1 MPATRREASADH
13 TEAGL
18 ACAAV
23 GVVVAVEG
31 LDGAGKAT
39 LVAALADAAARRGAR
54 VGTLAFPR
62 YDADVHAGL
71 AGEAL
76 HGAHGDLRDSVHA
89 MAVLFALDRAGAAG
103 DLRRA
108 AATHDLVLVD
118 RYVASNAAY
127 GAARRGEDVDGPFVA
142 WVHAL
147 EIERLGVPAPDA
159 QVLVRVPGALAAR
172 RVRDRAAADPTR
184 APDGYEADAA
194 LQARCAAVYDQLV
207 DCSWLAPWSVVGTEG
222 DRAEVT
228 RTAESMVADWLAR
241 PSPGELASGSSVRSD
256 TIET

>member
-1 MPATRREASADH
+1 
-13 TEAGL
+13 
-18 ACAAV
+18 V

-39 LVAALADAAARRGAR
+39 LVAALADAATRRG
-54 VGTLAFPR
+54 
-62 YDADVHAGL
+62 

-89 MAVLFALDRAGAAG
+89 MAVLFALDRAGAG
-103 DLRRA
+103 EELYRA

-147 EIERLGVPAPDA
+147 EVERLGVPAPDA
-159 QVLVRVPGALAAR
+159 QVLVRVPGELAAR
-172 RVRDRAAADPTR
+172 RVRDRAASDPTR
-184 APDGYEADAA
+184 IPDGYEADAA

-207 DCSWLAPWSVVGTEG
+207 ERAWLAPWTVVNTEG
-222 DRAEVT
+222 DRADVT
-228 RTAESMVADWLAR
+228 RTAESMVQNWLAGAT
-241 PSPGELASGSSVRSD
+241 PHEVGSGSSVRSD

>member
-1 MPATRREASADH
+1 M
-13 TEAGL
+13 
-18 ACAAV
+18 

-39 LVAALADAAARRGAR
+39 LVGALADAALRRGA
-54 VGTLAFPR
+54 VVETLAFPR

-89 MAVLFALDRAGAAG
+89 MAVLFALDRAGAAE
-103 DLRRA
+103 DVRRA
-108 AATHDLVLVD
+108 RATQDLVLVD

-147 EIERLGVPAPDA
+147 EVERLGVPVPDA
-159 QVLVRVPGALAAR
+159 QVLVRVPGELAAQ

-184 APDGYEADAA
+184 TPDGYEADAA

-207 DCSWLAPWSVVGTEG
+207 ERSWLAPWSVVGAEG

-228 RTAESMVADWLAR
+228 RTAEAMVEFWLSGSSR
-241 PSPGELASGSSVRSD
+241 CDVASGSSVRSD

>member
-1 MPATRREASADH
+1 M
-13 TEAGL
+13 
-18 ACAAV
+18 

>member
-1 MPATRREASADH
+1 VPFGRS
-13 TEAGL
+13 G
-18 ACAAV
+18 AAHKVSEV

-39 LVAALADAAARRGAR
+39 LVAALADAAATRGAT
-54 VGTLAFPR
+54 VGLFAFPR
-62 YDADVHAGL
+62 YDADVHAGI

-76 HGAHGDLRDSVHA
+76 HGEHGDLRGSIHA
-89 MAVLFALDRAGAAG
+89 MAVLFALDRAGAA
-103 DLRRA
+103 DALRA
-108 AATHDLVLVD
+108 ARARHDLVLVD

-127 GAARRGEDVDGPFVA
+127 GAARSGEDVDGPFVA

-147 EIERLGVPAPDA
+147 EVERLGVPAPDA
-159 QVLVRVPGALAAR
+159 HVLVRVPGELAAQ

-184 APDGYEADAA
+184 TPDGYEADAT

-207 DCSWLAPWSVVGTEG
+207 DRSWLAPWAVVGT
-222 DRAEVT
+222 DRDRVTLT
-228 RTAESMVADWLAR
+228 RTAESLVAIWLGTGSSGDIA
-241 PSPGELASGSSVRSD
+241 PGSSVRSD

>member
-1 MPATRREASADH
+1 M
-13 TEAGL
+13 
-18 ACAAV
+18 

-39 LVAALADAAARRGAR
+39 LVAALADAATRRGAR
-54 VGTLAFPR
+54 VATLAFPR
-62 YDADVHAGL
+62 YTADVHAGL

-89 MAVLFALDRAGAAG
+89 MAVLFALDRAGAG
-103 DLRRA
+103 EELRRA

-127 GAARRGEDVDGPFVA
+127 GAARCGEDVDGAFVA

-147 EIERLGVPAPDA
+147 EVDRLGVPAPDA
-159 QVLVRVPGALAAR
+159 QVLVRVPGELAAR
-172 RVRDRAAADPTR
+172 RVRDRAASDPTR
-184 APDGYEADAA
+184 TPDGYEADAA

-207 DCSWLAPWSVVGTEG
+207 DRAWLAPWTVVGTEG
-222 DRAEVT
+222 DRADVT
-228 RTAESMVADWLAR
+228 RTAESMVQEWLATA
-241 PSPGELASGSSVRSD
+241 PSAEVASGSSVRSD

>member
-1 MPATRREASADH
+1 
-13 TEAGL
+13 
-18 ACAAV
+18 V

-39 LVAALADAAARRGAR
+39 LVAALADAAARRGAD
-54 VGTLAFPR
+54 VTTLAFPR

-89 MAVLFALDRAGAAG
+89 MAVLFALDRAGAAEQ
-103 DLRRA
+103 LRRA
-108 AATHDLVLVD
+108 RATHDLVLVD

-127 GAARRGEDVDGPFVA
+127 GAARRGEDVDGGFVA
-142 WVHAL
+142 WVYAL
-147 EIERLGVPAPDA
+147 EVERLGVPAPDA
-159 QVLVRVPGALAAR
+159 HVLVRVPGELAAR

-184 APDGYEADAA
+184 TPDGYEADAA
-194 LQARCAAVYDQLV
+194 LQARCARIYDQLV
-207 DCSWLAPWSVVGTEG
+207 ARAWLAPWAVVGTEG
-222 DRAEVT
+222 DRTDVT
-228 RTAESMVADWLAR
+228 RMAESLVAIWLGG
-241 PSPGELASGSSVRSD
+241 PSRGDLAPGSSVRSD

>member
-1 MPATRREASADH
+1 M
-13 TEAGL
+13 
-18 ACAAV
+18 

-39 LVAALADAAARRGAR
+39 LVAALAGAATRRGAR
-54 VGTLAFPR
+54 VVTLAFPR

-89 MAVLFALDRAGAAG
+89 MAVLFALDRAGAG
-103 DLRRA
+103 EELRRA

-118 RYVASNAAY
+118 RYVSSNAAY

-142 WVHAL
+142 WVYAL
-147 EIERLGVPAPDA
+147 EVERLGVPAPDA
-159 QVLVRVPGALAAR
+159 QVLVRVPGELAAR
-172 RVRDRAAADPTR
+172 RVRERAAADPTR
-184 APDGYEADAA
+184 TPDGYEADAA

-207 DCSWLAPWSVVGTEG
+207 DRSWLAPWTVVGTEG
-222 DRAEVT
+222 DRAHVT
-228 RTAESMVADWLAR
+228 RTAESMVQEWLSGAT
-241 PSPGELASGSSVRSD
+241 STEVGSGSSVRSD

>member
-1 MPATRREASADH
+1 
-13 TEAGL
+13 
-18 ACAAV
+18 V

-39 LVAALADAAARRGAR
+39 LVAALADAATRRGAR
-54 VGTLAFPR
+54 VAALAFPR

-89 MAVLFALDRAGAAG
+89 MAVLFALDRAGAG
-103 DLRRA
+103 EELRRA

-147 EIERLGVPAPDA
+147 EVERLGVPAPDA
-159 QVLVRVPGALAAR
+159 QVLVRVPGELAAR
-172 RVRDRAAADPTR
+172 RVRDRAASDPTR
-184 APDGYEADAA
+184 IPDGYEADAA

-207 DCSWLAPWSVVGTEG
+207 ERAWLAPWTVVNTEG
-222 DRAEVT
+222 DRADVT
-228 RTAESMVADWLAR
+228 RTAESMVQNWLAGAT
-241 PSPGELASGSSVRSD
+241 PHEVGSGSSVRSD

>member
-1 MPATRREASADH
+1 
-13 TEAGL
+13 
-18 ACAAV
+18 V

-39 LVAALADAAARRGAR
+39 LVAALADAATRRGAR
-54 VGTLAFPR
+54 VATLAFPR

-89 MAVLFALDRAGAAG
+89 MAVLFALDRAGAG
-103 DLRRA
+103 EELRRA

-147 EIERLGVPAPDA
+147 EVERLGVPAPDA
-159 QVLVRVPGALAAR
+159 QVLVRVPGELAAR
-172 RVRDRAAADPTR
+172 RVRERAAADPTR
-184 APDGYEADAA
+184 TPDGYEADAA

-207 DCSWLAPWSVVGTEG
+207 DRAWLAPWTVVGTEG
-222 DRAEVT
+222 DRADVT
-228 RTAESMVADWLAR
+228 RTAESMVEDWLSEA
-241 PSPGELASGSSVRSD
+241 SPAISPPDRR
-256 TIET
+256 